1 MADGVSPPLRGH
13 RSDVF
18 PNAAL
23 VHFTTVMVPPL
34 RLCHQVKI
42 FESHDSEIEEDR
54 VDEDDYDGSKDAC
67 CVIS

>member
-1 MADGVSPPLRGH
+1 
-13 RSDVF
+13 
-18 PNAAL
+18 
-23 VHFTTVMVPPL
+23 MVPPL